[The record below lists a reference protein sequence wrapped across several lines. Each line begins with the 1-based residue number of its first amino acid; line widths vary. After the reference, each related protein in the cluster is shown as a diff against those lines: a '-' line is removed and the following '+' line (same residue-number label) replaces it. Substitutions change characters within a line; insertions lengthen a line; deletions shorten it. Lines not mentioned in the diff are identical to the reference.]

1 MKRENLISMAL
12 AAITLVGPVV
22 QSGPKKPGRPGRGR
36 YALDALSP
44 DFAWAECRPDDWQ
57 CNPSGEHIAY
67 VGEVDDDFANSNDPV
82 DEDST
87 KPPILATSPAPSN
100 SNSTRITK
108 RSVGGSG
115 QDDIKAILVKILDRI
130 VKAQEDPSE
139 RDIDPIW
146 TALLERLVKAH
157 EDAAKPSNPWTA
169 PTKLTA
175 AASIIT
181 LVIGVLNFFKDRIIS
196 LDWRICG
203 WRLASLVLWITGW
216 EAATQLKDRLS
227 VVEKAISGRA
237 NVEPFISATALDN
250 PMQCL
255 KTRVTNLNTDLGK
268 TTKDTTALGT
278 NLGNDITRLDK
289 LVADKATELEK
300 LVTDKATELEKLVA
314 DKAIE
319 LKKLVGDNHADL
331 EKRVD
336 HNMVKL
342 EDRVKKNT
350 ADLGSRL
357 DEKSDEFSKK
367 LGDLE
372 TSLQVHKDM
381 AVSLAHN

>member
-44 DFAWAECRPDDWQ
+44 DFAWGECRPDDWQ
-57 CNPSGEHIAY
+57 CSPSGEHLAY

-115 QDDIKAILVKILDRI
+115 QDDINAILVKILDRI

-255 KTRVTNLNTDLGK
+255 KTRVANLNTDLGK
-268 TTKDTTALGT
+268 TTNDTTALGT

-319 LKKLVGDNHADL
+319 LKKLVGDNDAEL

>member
-1 MKRENLISMAL
+1 MVQPTPTLANRSMTSQDDDDNGHNKYDDKIINDV
-12 AAITLVGPVV
+12 ITLLVIS
-22 QSGPKKPGRPGRGR
+22 QEK
-36 YALDALSP
+36 
-44 DFAWAECRPDDWQ
+44 
-57 CNPSGEHIAY
+57 
-67 VGEVDDDFANSNDPV
+67 FANH
-82 DEDST
+82 T
-87 KPPILATSPAPSN
+87 T
-100 SNSTRITK
+100 TRPTK
-108 RSVGGSG
+108 RSVEGSN
-115 QDDIKAILVKILDRI
+115 QHDINAILVKILDRI

-139 RDIDPIW
+139 RDIERIW
-146 TALLERLVKAH
+146 TALLDRLVKAH

-216 EAATQLKDRLS
+216 EAATQLKDRLI

-237 NVEPFISATALDN
+237 NVEPFISATASDN

-255 KTRVTNLNTDLGK
+255 KTRVANLNTDLGK
-268 TTKDTTALGT
+268 TTKDTTDLGT
-278 NLGNDITRLDK
+278 NLGNDIARLDK
-289 LVADKATELEK
+289 LVADKVTELEE
-300 LVTDKATELEKLVA
+300 LVANKATELEKLVA

-336 HNMVKL
+336 GNMVKL
-342 EDRVKKNT
+342 EHRVKKNT

-357 DEKSDEFSKK
+357 DKKSDEVSKK

>member
-1 MKRENLISMAL
+1 MVQPTPTLANRSM
-12 AAITLVGPVV
+12 TS
-22 QSGPKKPGRPGRGR
+22 Q
-36 YALDALSP
+36 
-44 DFAWAECRPDDWQ
+44 
-57 CNPSGEHIAY
+57 
-67 VGEVDDDFANSNDPV
+67 DDDNGHNKYDDKIIKDLLTLLVIAQERFANHTTTHP
-82 DEDST
+82 
-87 KPPILATSPAPSN
+87 
-100 SNSTRITK
+100 TK
-108 RSVGGSG
+108 RSVEGSN
-115 QDDIKAILVKILDRI
+115 QNDINAILVKILDRI

-139 RDIDPIW
+139 RDIELIW
-146 TALLERLVKAH
+146 TALLQRLVKAH

-181 LVIGVLNFFKDRIIS
+181 LIIGVLNFFKDRIIS

-255 KTRVTNLNTDLGK
+255 KTRVANLNTDLEK
-268 TTKDTTALGT
+268 TTKDTTDLGT

-289 LVADKATELEK
+289 LVADKATELEELVANKAIKLEK
-300 LVTDKATELEKLVA
+300 LVTDKATELKKLVA
-314 DKAIE
+314 DKAVE
-319 LKKLVGDNHADL
+319 LKKLVGDNDADL

-336 HNMVKL
+336 DNMIKL
-342 EDRVKKNT
+342 EHRVNKNT
-350 ADLGSRL
+350 ANLGSRL
-357 DEKSDEFSKK
+357 DEKRDEFSKK

>member
-1 MKRENLISMAL
+1 M
-12 AAITLVGPVV
+12 
-22 QSGPKKPGRPGRGR
+22 
-36 YALDALSP
+36 
-44 DFAWAECRPDDWQ
+44 
-57 CNPSGEHIAY
+57 
-67 VGEVDDDFANSNDPV
+67 
-82 DEDST
+82 
-87 KPPILATSPAPSN
+87 
-100 SNSTRITK
+100 
-108 RSVGGSG
+108 
-115 QDDIKAILVKILDRI
+115 VKILDRI

-255 KTRVTNLNTDLGK
+255 KTRVANLNTDLGK

-289 LVADKATELEK
+289 LVADEATELEK

-319 LKKLVGDNHADL
+319 LKKLVGDNRADL

-342 EDRVKKNT
+342 EDRVEKNT